1 MTVEDSV
8 AVLSDLRRAR
18 RKQRITEIHWIDAF
32 YQVYVTGIVVV
43 VAVVLL
49 SGVVGDQ
56 KLTAAQLVDVKDH
69 GPAFLGVLAALG
81 FGMGLRS
88 GSRGGP
94 LALEAPD
101 VRHVLLAPVDR
112 GVALRGPA
120 FRQLRFLALCGL
132 GAGAAAGQLAM
143 RRMPDKPAAW
153 IACGALFGLL
163 VVALYFGAAL
173 TASGLRINP
182 IVATSVAFVLIAWSV
197 ADAAQRG
204 PTAPF
209 TFAGRIAIWPLHF
222 DPLALVPMAVALAL
236 IVVGFRQVSGTSLE
250 SAERRTSLVGQLKF
264 AVTLQ
269 DLRTVLV
276 LRRQLAMELPRNTP
290 WIRAA
295 NRRPHF
301 PVWHRGWRGV
311 LRWPAARILRLLAFG
326 AIAGLCLRGAY
337 AGTTPLVVLAGL
349 VLWFAALDAVEAMA
363 QETDHPGLL
372 GSFPVAQGDLLIR
385 HLPASIAVM
394 AVASGIAAA
403 VALVPGGGSIPAGV
417 AVVLVI
423 TMALLP
429 LAGAAVSVVQGA
441 PEVGG
446 VADQISMMTPE
457 VAGARTVFRTAW
469 PTVLAVA
476 GTLPVIAA
484 QRAHIAEK
492 VLTPEGQAAQAVGA
506 PLVLVALLV
515 GAWVKYREKIH
526 TFFREAAEQAS
537 AQRELR
543 AGGTREETDDDE

>member
-1 MTVEDSV
+1 MTVEESV

-18 RKQRITEIHWIDAF
+18 RKQRVAEIHWIDAF
-32 YQVYVTGIVVV
+32 YQVYVTAIVVV
-43 VAVVLL
+43 VVVVLL
-49 SGVVGDQ
+49 SGLVGDQ

-69 GPAFLGVLAALG
+69 GPALIGLLAAAG
-81 FGMGLRS
+81 FAIGFRS

-94 LALEAPD
+94 LALEAAD
-101 VRHVLLAPVDR
+101 VRHVLLSPVDR
-112 GVALRGPA
+112 GYALRGPA
-120 FRQLRFLALCGL
+120 FRQMRFLALCGV

-173 TASGLRINP
+173 TASGLRIKP
-182 IVATSVAFVLIAWSV
+182 LLATAVAFVLIAWSV
-197 ADAAQRG
+197 VDATGRG
-204 PTAPF
+204 VTAPF
-209 TFAGRIAIWPLHF
+209 TLAGKLAIWPLHF
-222 DPLALVPMAVALAL
+222 DPLAFIPIAVAAAL
-236 IVVGFRQVSGTSLE
+236 LFIGFRQVSGTSLE

-276 LRRQLAMELPRNTP
+276 LRRQLAMELPRNKP
-290 WIRAA
+290 WIRAR

-311 LRWPAARILRLLAFG
+311 LRWPAARILRLLVFG

-337 AGTTPLVVLAGL
+337 SGTTPLIVLAGL

-363 QETDHPGLL
+363 QDVDHPGLQT
-372 GSFPVAQGDLLIR
+372 SYPVDTGDLMLR
-385 HLPASIAVM
+385 HLPVTVVLM
-394 AVASGIAAA
+394 LVASGIAGG
-403 VALVPGGGSIPAGV
+403 VAMIPGGGSLPAGV
-417 AVVLVI
+417 AGILVV

-429 LAGAAVSVVQGA
+429 AAGASVSVLQGA

-446 VADQISMMTPE
+446 VADTISMMTPE

-469 PTVLAVA
+469 PVVLAVL

-492 VLTPEGQAAQAVGA
+492 VLTPETQAAQSVAA
-506 PLVLVALLV
+506 PLLIVAVLV
-515 GAWVKYREKIH
+515 GAWVKFREPIH
-526 TFFREAAEQAS
+526 KFFREAAEQAS
-537 AQRELR
+537 LQREQR
-543 AGGTREETDDDE
+543 AGGTREETDDDD

>member
-8 AVLSDLRRAR
+8 AVLSELRRAR

-32 YQVYVTGIVVV
+32 YQVYVTGVVVV

-49 SGVVGDQ
+49 SGLVGDQ
-56 KLTAAQLVDVKDH
+56 QLTAAELLDVKDH
-69 GPAFLGVLAALG
+69 GPAFLGIIAALG
-81 FGMGLRS
+81 FGVGFRS

-120 FRQLRFLALCGL
+120 LRQLRFLALCGV
-132 GAGAAAGQLAM
+132 GGGAAAGQLAM

-153 IACGALFGLL
+153 IACAAAFGLL
-163 VVALYFGAAL
+163 VIGLYFGAAL
-173 TASGLRINP
+173 TASGLRIRP
-182 IVATSVAFVLIAWSV
+182 WIATAVSFVLIAWSV
-197 ADAAQRG
+197 VDASGRG

-209 TFAGRIAIWPLHF
+209 TFAGALAIWPLHV
-222 DPLALVPMAVALAL
+222 DPLAAIPIIVAVALL
-236 IVVGFRQVSGTSLE
+236 VIGFRQVSGTSLE

-276 LRRQLAMELPRNTP
+276 LRRQLAMELPRNRP

-295 NRRPHF
+295 KRRPHF

-311 LRWPAARILRLLAFG
+311 LRWPAARILRLLGFG
-326 AIAGLCLRGAY
+326 AIAGLCVRGAY

-363 QETDHPGLL
+363 QDIDHPGLQTT
-372 GSFPVAQGDLLIR
+372 FPVEKGDLMVR
-385 HLPASIAVM
+385 HLPASIVLTV
-394 AVASGIAAA
+394 VASGIAAG

-417 AVVLVI
+417 AGMLVV

-429 LAGAAVSVVQGA
+429 LAGAAVSVLQGA

-446 VADQISMMTPE
+446 IADQISMMTPE
-457 VAGARTVFRTAW
+457 VAGARTLFRTAW
-469 PTVLAVA
+469 PVVLAVA
-476 GTLPVIAA
+476 GTLPLVAA

-492 VLTPEGQAAQAVGA
+492 MITSEAQAAQSVAA

-515 GAWVKYREKIH
+515 GAWVKYREPIH
-526 TFFREAAEQAS
+526 AWFREAAEQATL
-537 AQRELR
+537 QREQR
-543 AGGTREETDDDE
+543 AGGAREETDDDE